1 MKKSLLILGTSLLAL
16 LSVSCIREQLA
27 DLEEYGILIP
37 AQMESEA
44 TKASYDG
51 TSGKFAWS
59 IGDHIALYNDG
70 AYASARLAKI
80 AGNTG
85 YFALPLSSTSRS
97 HYALYPFEIMD
108 EGHFG
113 DDPEGL
119 WINYPDSYFVENSE
133 TGWRDS
139 LAVYTPAPMIAVNTE
154 GQKLQFKHLGAVLR
168 ITLNNIPSGTRI
180 INFQT
185 GETITGKFRVTNPA
199 SNAPVISLADDVAS
213 GHGKLVRVHFR
224 QTVSGNLTLN
234 LPIPP
239 GNHSLLRVTTHSDY
253 NQPASGWGNA
263 DKNRTLSRGEAR
275 KITLDLSNSAA
286 HLFSFTPATTEVSI
300 IKDLTAI
307 LPYTAMKTASAEVAP
322 GDGLSFTCYSSNPTV
337 AEAAITP
344 DDGSNLPV
352 IRVVAKAPGTTTFTI
367 KASLA
372 GQTLYSFVK
381 VNVAALT
388 GVRVDIV
395 GLPNMLNGRDK
406 QTLTPTVWT
415 EPASSKELDYE
426 WIFDWASDNTASA
439 TVDSDGLVSAGTTDG
454 QADISCKVTVLGN
467 DYMGNY
473 RVNVVTNPPGT
484 LPGVF
489 TFDEYG
495 HYCFFAKANL
505 VYWKAAA
512 DDGYYEGY
520 NRLDPLG
527 SMRNGLFA
535 LGKNQYDYY
544 TGRIFDGNINYRP
557 VTNQATPGFDKF
569 HFLVPQTFFPSSAST
584 VNIYAL
590 DYDTKP
596 NPKDWYNM
604 SLYKIE
610 YPIVEDLGTGWYAP
624 SIGQWNY
631 ILFSRRASTIEN
643 TNGTYRHCRFVRT
656 VITGVPAEK
665 TGATY
670 VRGLLILPD
679 IYVHPL
685 AEKPFKRINE
695 RNTNVESSSWS
706 TYNNAFTQFT
716 AAELA
721 QLEAAGC
728 VFLASG
734 GWYHGEYENSS
745 NEMTA
750 RTDATVERN
759 SGGWYFDNVLYQD
772 KLNTSLRIYTYSGG
786 TLAYYYG
793 TWSSSS
799 TACWDWRFS
808 IRLIRDDGT
817 FIHDYTRD
825 DPIDW

>member
-1 MKKSLLILGTSLLAL
+1 MKQFSGIISLAL
-16 LSVSCIREQLA
+16 LLLFSASCIKEKVA
-27 DLEEYGILIP
+27 DLEDDGILIP
-37 AQMESEA
+37 AQMENGP

-51 TSGKFAWS
+51 TDGKFAWS

-70 AYASARLAKI
+70 AYTSARLAKI
-80 AGNTG
+80 SGNTG
-85 YFALPLSSTSRS
+85 YFALPLPSTSRS
-97 HYALYPFEIMD
+97 HYALYPFEILD

-113 DDPEGL
+113 NDPEGL

-133 TGWRDS
+133 TGWKDS

-154 GQKLQFKHLGAVLR
+154 GEKLYFKHLGAVLR

-224 QTVSGNLTLN
+224 QIVSGNLTLN

-239 GNHSLLRVTTHSDY
+239 GDHSLLRVTTHSDY
-253 NQPASGWGNA
+253 NQAASGWGNA
-263 DKNRTLSRGEAR
+263 DKNRSLSRGEAR

-286 HLFSFTPATTEVSI
+286 HLFSFAPAANEISI

-322 GDGLSFTCYSSNPTV
+322 GDGLSFTCHSSNPAV
-337 AEAAITP
+337 AVADITP

-352 IRVVAKAPGTTTFTI
+352 IRIVALSAGTTTFTI

-372 GQTLYSFVK
+372 GQTLYSVLK

-388 GVRVDIV
+388 GARVDVV

-426 WIFDWASDNTASA
+426 WTFDWESDNTSSA
-439 TVDSDGLVSAGTTDG
+439 TVDSDGLVTAGTTDG
-454 QADISCKVTVLGN
+454 QANISCKVTILGN
-467 DYMGNY
+467 DYFGGY
-473 RVNVVTNPPGT
+473 CVNVVTNPPGT

-495 HYCFFAKANL
+495 HYCFFAKTNL
-505 VYWKAAA
+505 VYWKAEA

-520 NRLDPLG
+520 DRFDPLG
-527 SMRNGLFA
+527 SMRRGLFA

-544 TGRIFDGNINYRP
+544 TGRIYNGNINYRP

-569 HFLVPQTFFPSSAST
+569 HFLVPQTLFSSSAST
-584 VNIYAL
+584 ERIYAL
-590 DYDTKP
+590 DYITEPD
-596 NPKDWYNM
+596 PKNWYNM
-604 SLYKIE
+604 GLHKIE

-631 ILFSRRASTIEN
+631 ILFSRRASTI
-643 TNGTYRHCRFVRT
+643 GTSRHCRFVRT
-656 VITGVPAEK
+656 VITGLAKEK
-665 TGATY
+665 TNDAY

-679 IYVHPL
+679 IYVHPDGL
-685 AEKPFKRINE
+685 AAFQRINE
-695 RNTNVESSSWS
+695 RNTEVSSSSWS
-706 TYNNAFTQFT
+706 VYNNAFTQFT
-716 AAELA
+716 ADQLA

-750 RTDATVERN
+750 RTDCTVSIN
-759 SGGWYFDNVLYQD
+759 SGGWYFDNMLYKD
-772 KLNTSLRIYTYSGG
+772 SLNESLRVYTYSGG
-786 TLAYYYG
+786 TLGYYYG
-793 TWSSSS
+793 TWTSSS

-825 DPIDW
+825 DPVNW